1 MSKKKKPLDDF
12 VIGRAPVQLN
22 QTSAGPM
29 KDKRTKR
36 ERDRSTKERN
46 AIEKSANDE

>member
-1 MSKKKKPLDDF
+1 MTKKKKPLDDF
-12 VIGRAPVQLN
+12 VIGRAPVQQN
-22 QTSAGPM
+22 QTGSGII

-36 ERDRSTKERN
+36 QRDRAAKERK